1 MEVDQILRERGSQ
14 YGTFGEVALVA
25 QNIKSAMRH
34 SPNWQ
39 RLPADMREALEMI
52 AAKSARILCGDPTHL
67 DSWRDIEGYAKLI
80 SERLVSSHGTSE
92 DV

>member
-1 MEVDQILRERGSQ
+1 MEIDQVLRERGSQ

-25 QNIKSAMRH
+25 QNIKAAMRH

-52 AAKSARILCGDPTHL
+52 AAKSARILCGDPTHR
-67 DSWRDIEGYAKLI
+67 DNFVDIEGYAKLI
-80 SERLVSSHGTSE
+80 SDRLENSRNTSE

>member
-1 MEVDQILRERGSQ
+1 MDVDQILRERGSQ

-25 QNIKSAMRH
+25 QNIKAAMRH

-52 AAKSARILCGDPTHL
+52 AAKSARILCGDFQHL
-67 DSWRDIEGYAKLI
+67 DSWRDIEGYVKLVADRL
-80 SERLVSSHGTSE
+80 ERCSRNTSE
-92 DV
+92 D

>member
-1 MEVDQILRERGSQ
+1 MDVNQILRERGTQ
-14 YGTFGEVALVA
+14 YGKFGEVALVA
-25 QNIKSAMRH
+25 QNIKAAMRH

-67 DSWRDIEGYAKLI
+67 DSWRDIEGYAKLV
-80 SERLVSSHGTSE
+80 SERLEKGLP
-92 DV
+92 

>member
-14 YGTFGEVALVA
+14 YGTFCEVALVA

-34 SPNWQ
+34 SPNWK

-52 AAKSARILCGDPTHL
+52 AAKSARILCGAQHT
-67 DSWRDIEGYAKLI
+67 STRGATSRDML
-80 SERLVSSHGTSE
+80 S
-92 DV
+92 

>member
-1 MEVDQILRERGSQ
+1 MDVNQILRERGSQ

-25 QNIKSAMRH
+25 QNIKAAMRH

-52 AAKSARILCGDPTHL
+52 ADKSARILCGDPTHI

-80 SERLVSSHGTSE
+80 ADRLVASHGTSE
-92 DV
+92 D

>member
-1 MEVDQILRERGSQ
+1 MDIDQILAERGTQ
-14 YGTFGEVALVA
+14 YGMFGEVSLVA

-34 SPNWQ
+34 SPNWK

-52 AAKSARILCGDPTHL
+52 AAKSARILNGDPTHI
-67 DSWRDIEGYAKLI
+67 DSWRDIEGYARLV

-92 DV
+92 D

>member
-14 YGTFGEVALVA
+14 YGTFCEVALVA

-34 SPNWQ
+34 SPNWK

-52 AAKSARILCGDPTHL
+52 AAKSARILCGSPAHF

-92 DV
+92 D